1 MDRQRL
7 KEFESTIT
15 DIARCRYAIECQ
27 QLLIRHLHAE
37 GRDLADANALLV
49 SLQQSLLS
57 KMQERDCIAKQ
68 LESC

>member
-15 DIARCRYAIECQ
+15 DIARYRYAIERQ
-27 QLLIRHLHAE
+27 QLLIRQLEAE
-37 GRDLADANALLV
+37 GRDLADAHALLA
-49 SLQQSLLS
+49 SLQQSLLQ
-57 KMQERDCIAKQ
+57 KLKERDLIASK